1 MVMAFLGEV
10 AASER
15 RITYAIT
22 IWTPRWPI
30 TAVVSCGP
38 RLLFER
44 THAFTH
50 ARVILSSAMVPVES
64 VETCCA
70 IRDPRGGIDPALKMY
85 NSSPASSVHHCCSI
99 PTISPELP
107 NSCGLSTSL
116 APTATMRSH

>member
-70 IRDPRGGIDPALKMY
+70 IRDPRGGIDPALKMSSARWSAD
-85 NSSPASSVHHCCSI
+85 NS
-99 PTISPELP
+99 
-107 NSCGLSTSL
+107 
-116 APTATMRSH
+116 TAKVLLVVSYACKRLHSFLFKEPYLLVQ